1 MRRSSFAAL
10 VVAASFASACHSE
23 KLIGPEAQVAMR
35 RAESFSPSRFDG
47 ALIFIDDREVSDSTA
62 RALDPQSIQSIEVL
76 KGKSVAALYGDRASA
91 GVILITTKA
100 AKAAQP
106 R

>member
-35 RAESFSPSRFDG
+35 RAESFSPSRFD
-47 ALIFIDDREVSDSTA
+47 
-62 RALDPQSIQSIEVL
+62 
-76 KGKSVAALYGDRASA
+76 
-91 GVILITTKA
+91 
-100 AKAAQP
+100 AQP
-106 R
+106 TLPVGARWRFILRLGYRRSERHNIGWSS